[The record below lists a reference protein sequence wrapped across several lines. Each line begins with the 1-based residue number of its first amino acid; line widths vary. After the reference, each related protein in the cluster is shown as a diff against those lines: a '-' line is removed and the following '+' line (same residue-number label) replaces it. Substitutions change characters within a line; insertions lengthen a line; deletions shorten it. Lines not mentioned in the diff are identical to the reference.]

1 MKAGN
6 RRTDPGEDGPRQSTE
21 LLVLPGVP
29 AACSPAS
36 GPGMNGSSRRPSSSG
51 LIQARA
57 SNKPQFCPV
66 RGPDVFKGQV
76 DTGGG
81 WAFSGS
87 I

>member
-6 RRTDPGEDGPRQSTE
+6 RTNPSEDGLRQSTE

-29 AACSPAS
+29 TACSPAS
-36 GPGMNGSSRRPSSSG
+36 GPGMNSSSRSPSSSG

-57 SNKPQFCPV
+57 PNKPVCPV